1 MYILFP
7 RLRLR
12 VSPLALPGA
21 LMLIYFEGFIPFLI
35 LFLSCL
41 LHEAGHLAAMLACKS
56 RYRRIDILPM
66 GALIVCPEGMSY
78 RSEIAVAL
86 AGPAA
91 SALGC
96 AAALA
101 VFAAEGSAAALYAA
115 VVGAVLCLFN
125 LLPARKLDGGKA
137 LLNCLLARK
146 EKDTAERI
154 CSAVS
159 SSVFVLL
166 FALAAA
172 VYFALDGNA
181 GVMLMLTLLMLG
193 AAG

>member
-12 VSPLALPGA
+12 VSAFALPGA
-21 LMLIYFEGFIPFLI
+21 LLLIYCEGLLPFCI

-41 LHEAGHLAAMLACKS
+41 LHEFGHLAALCICKC

-66 GALIVCPEGMSY
+66 GALIVCPEGMPY
-78 RSEIAVAL
+78 KKELAVAL

-91 SALGC
+91 SALGF

-101 VFAAEGSAAALYAA
+101 FFAAFGSVPALYAFA
-115 VVGAVLCLFN
+115 VGAVLCLFN
-125 LLPARKLDGGKA
+125 LMPAKRLDGGKA
-137 LLNCLLARK
+137 LLNYLLMHK

-159 SSVFVLL
+159 SVVFVLL

-181 GVMLMLTLLMLG
+181 GVMLMLTLLLLG
-193 AAG
+193 AAE

>member
-12 VSPLALPGA
+12 VSAFALPGA
-21 LMLIYFEGFIPFLI
+21 LLLIYCEGLLPFCI

-41 LHEAGHLAAMLACKS
+41 LHEFGHLAALCICKC
-56 RYRRIDILPM
+56 RYRRMDILPM
-66 GALIVCPEGMSY
+66 GALIVCPEGMPY
-78 RSEIAVAL
+78 KKELAVAL

-101 VFAAEGSAAALYAA
+101 FFAAFGSVSALYAFA
-115 VVGAVLCLFN
+115 VGAVLCLFN
-125 LLPARKLDGGKA
+125 LMPAKRLDGGKA
-137 LLNCLLARK
+137 LLNYLLMHK

-159 SSVFVLL
+159 SVVFVLL
-166 FALAAA
+166 FALGAA

-181 GVMLMLTLLMLG
+181 GVMLMLTLLLLG
-193 AAG
+193 AAE

>member
-12 VSPLALPGA
+12 VSAFALPGA
-21 LMLIYFEGFIPFLI
+21 LLLIYCEGLLPFCI

-41 LHEAGHLAAMLACKS
+41 LHEFGHLAAVCICKC
-56 RYRRIDILPM
+56 RYRRMDILPM
-66 GALIVCPEGMSY
+66 GALIVCPEGMPY
-78 RSEIAVAL
+78 KKELAVAL

-101 VFAAEGSAAALYAA
+101 FFAAFGSVSALYAFA
-115 VVGAVLCLFN
+115 VGAVLCLFN
-125 LLPARKLDGGKA
+125 LMPAKRLDGGKA
-137 LLNCLLARK
+137 LLNYLLMHK

-159 SSVFVLL
+159 SVVFVLL

-181 GVMLMLTLLMLG
+181 GVMLMLTLLLLG
-193 AAG
+193 AAE

>member
-12 VSPLALPGA
+12 VSAFALPGA
-21 LMLIYFEGFIPFLI
+21 LLLIYCEGLLPFCI

-41 LHEAGHLAAMLACKS
+41 LHEFGHLAALCICKC
-56 RYRRIDILPM
+56 RYRRMDILPM
-66 GALIVCPEGMSY
+66 GALIVCPEGMPY
-78 RSEIAVAL
+78 KKELAVAL

-101 VFAAEGSAAALYAA
+101 FFAAFGSVSALYAFA
-115 VVGAVLCLFN
+115 VGAVLCLFN
-125 LLPARKLDGGKA
+125 LMPAKRLDGGKA
-137 LLNCLLARK
+137 LLNYLLMHI

-159 SSVFVLL
+159 SVVFVLL

-181 GVMLMLTLLMLG
+181 GVMLMLTLLLLG
-193 AAG
+193 AAE

>member
-12 VSPLALPGA
+12 VSAFALPGA
-21 LMLIYFEGFIPFLI
+21 LLLIYCEGLLPFCI

-41 LHEAGHLAAMLACKS
+41 LHEFGHLAALCICKC

-66 GALIVCPEGMSY
+66 GALIVCPEGMPY
-78 RSEIAVAL
+78 KKELAVAL

-101 VFAAEGSAAALYAA
+101 FFAAFGSVSALYAFA
-115 VVGAVLCLFN
+115 VGAVLCLFN
-125 LLPARKLDGGKA
+125 LMPAKRLDGGKA
-137 LLNCLLARK
+137 LLNYLLMHK

-159 SSVFVLL
+159 SVVFVLL

-181 GVMLMLTLLMLG
+181 GVMLMLTLLLLG
-193 AAG
+193 AAE

>member
-12 VSPLALPGA
+12 VSAFALPGA
-21 LMLIYFEGFIPFLI
+21 LLLIYCEGLLPFCI

-41 LHEAGHLAAMLACKS
+41 LHEFGHLAALCICKR
-56 RYRRIDILPM
+56 RYRRMDILPM
-66 GALIVCPEGMSY
+66 GALIVCPEGMPY
-78 RSEIAVAL
+78 KKELAVAL

-101 VFAAEGSAAALYAA
+101 FFAAFGSVPALYAFA
-115 VVGAVLCLFN
+115 VGAVLCLFN
-125 LLPARKLDGGKA
+125 LMPAKRLDGGKA
-137 LLNCLLARK
+137 LLNYLLMHK

-159 SSVFVLL
+159 SVVFVLL

-181 GVMLMLTLLMLG
+181 GVMLMLTLLLLG
-193 AAG
+193 AAE

>member
-12 VSPLALPGA
+12 VSAFALPGA
-21 LMLIYFEGFIPFLI
+21 LLLIYCEGLLPFCI

-41 LHEAGHLAAMLACKS
+41 LHEFGHLAALCICKC
-56 RYRRIDILPM
+56 RYRRMDILPM
-66 GALIVCPEGMSY
+66 GALIVCPEGMPY
-78 RSEIAVAL
+78 KKELAVTL

-101 VFAAEGSAAALYAA
+101 FFAAFGSVSALYAFA
-115 VVGAVLCLFN
+115 VGAVLCLFN
-125 LLPARKLDGGKA
+125 LMPAKRLDGGKA
-137 LLNCLLARK
+137 LLNYLLMHK

-159 SSVFVLL
+159 SVVFVLL

-181 GVMLMLTLLMLG
+181 GVMLMLTLLLLG
-193 AAG
+193 AAE

>member
-12 VSPLALPGA
+12 VSAFALPGA
-21 LMLIYFEGFIPFLI
+21 LLLIYCEGLLPFCI

-41 LHEAGHLAAMLACKS
+41 LHEFGHLAALCICKC
-56 RYRRIDILPM
+56 RYRRMDILPM
-66 GALIVCPEGMSY
+66 GALIVCPEGMPY
-78 RSEIAVAL
+78 KKELAVAL

-96 AAALA
+96 AATLA
-101 VFAAEGSAAALYAA
+101 FFAAFGSVSALYAFA
-115 VVGAVLCLFN
+115 VGAVLCLFN
-125 LLPARKLDGGKA
+125 LMPAKRLDGGKA
-137 LLNCLLARK
+137 LLNYLLMHK

-159 SSVFVLL
+159 SVVFVLL

-181 GVMLMLTLLMLG
+181 GVMLMLTLLLLG
-193 AAG
+193 AAE

>member
-12 VSPLALPGA
+12 VSAFALPGA
-21 LMLIYFEGFIPFLI
+21 LLLIYCEGLLPFCI

-41 LHEAGHLAAMLACKS
+41 LHEFGHLAALCICKC
-56 RYRRIDILPM
+56 RYRRMDILPM
-66 GALIVCPEGMSY
+66 GALIVCPEGMPY
-78 RSEIAVAL
+78 KKELAVAL

-101 VFAAEGSAAALYAA
+101 FFAAFGSVSALYVFA
-115 VVGAVLCLFN
+115 VGAVLCLFN
-125 LLPARKLDGGKA
+125 LMPAKRLDGGKA
-137 LLNCLLARK
+137 LLNYLLMHK

-159 SSVFVLL
+159 SVVFVLL

-181 GVMLMLTLLMLG
+181 GVMLMLTLLLLG
-193 AAG
+193 AAE

>member
-12 VSPLALPGA
+12 VSAFALPGA
-21 LMLIYFEGFIPFLI
+21 LLLIYCEGLLPFCI

-41 LHEAGHLAAMLACKS
+41 LHEFGHLAAICVCKC
-56 RYRRIDILPM
+56 RYRRMDILPM
-66 GALIVCPEGMSY
+66 GALIVCPEGMPY
-78 RSEIAVAL
+78 KKELAVAL

-101 VFAAEGSAAALYAA
+101 FFAAFGSVSALYAF

-125 LLPARKLDGGKA
+125 LMPAKRLDGGKA
-137 LLNCLLARK
+137 LLNYLLMHK

-159 SSVFVLL
+159 SVVFVLL

-181 GVMLMLTLLMLG
+181 GVMLMLTLLLLG
-193 AAG
+193 AAE

>member
-12 VSPLALPGA
+12 VSAFALPGA
-21 LMLIYFEGFIPFLI
+21 LLLIYCEGLLPFCI

-41 LHEAGHLAAMLACKS
+41 LHEFGHLAALCICKC
-56 RYRRIDILPM
+56 RYRRMDILPM
-66 GALIVCPEGMSY
+66 GALIVCPEGMPY
-78 RSEIAVAL
+78 KKELAVAL

-101 VFAAEGSAAALYAA
+101 FFAAFGSVSALYAF

-125 LLPARKLDGGKA
+125 LMPAKRLDGGKA
-137 LLNCLLARK
+137 LLNYLLMHK

-159 SSVFVLL
+159 SVVFVLL

-181 GVMLMLTLLMLG
+181 GVMLMLTLLLLG
-193 AAG
+193 AAE

>member
-12 VSPLALPGA
+12 VSAFALPGA
-21 LMLIYFEGFIPFLI
+21 LLLIYCEGLLPFCI

-41 LHEAGHLAAMLACKS
+41 LHEFGHLAAICICKC
-56 RYRRIDILPM
+56 RYRRMDILPM
-66 GALIVCPEGMSY
+66 GALIVCPEGMPY
-78 RSEIAVAL
+78 KKELAVAL

-101 VFAAEGSAAALYAA
+101 FFAAFGSVSVLYAF

-125 LLPARKLDGGKA
+125 LMPAKRLDGGKA
-137 LLNCLLARK
+137 LLNYLLMHK

-159 SSVFVLL
+159 SVVFVLL

-181 GVMLMLTLLMLG
+181 GVMLMLTLLLLG
-193 AAG
+193 AAE

>member
-12 VSPLALPGA
+12 VSAFALPGA
-21 LMLIYFEGFIPFLI
+21 LLLIYCEGLLPFCI

-41 LHEAGHLAAMLACKS
+41 LHEFGHLAAICVCKC
-56 RYRRIDILPM
+56 RYRRMDILPM
-66 GALIVCPEGMSY
+66 GALIVCPEGMPY
-78 RSEIAVAL
+78 KKELAVAL

-101 VFAAEGSAAALYAA
+101 IFAAFGSVSALYAF

-125 LLPARKLDGGKA
+125 LMPAKRLDGGKA
-137 LLNCLLARK
+137 LLNYLLMHK

-159 SSVFVLL
+159 SVVFVLL

-181 GVMLMLTLLMLG
+181 GVMLMLTLLLLG
-193 AAG
+193 AAE

>member
-12 VSPLALPGA
+12 VSVFALPGA
-21 LMLIYFEGFIPFLI
+21 LLLIYCEGLLPFCI

-41 LHEAGHLAAMLACKS
+41 LHEFGHLAAICVCKC
-56 RYRRIDILPM
+56 RYRRMDILPM
-66 GALIVCPEGMSY
+66 GALIVCPEGMPY
-78 RSEIAVAL
+78 KKELAVAL

-101 VFAAEGSAAALYAA
+101 FFAAFGSVSALYAF

-125 LLPARKLDGGKA
+125 LMPAKRLDGGKA
-137 LLNCLLARK
+137 LLNYLLMHK

-159 SSVFVLL
+159 SVVFVLL

-181 GVMLMLTLLMLG
+181 GVMLMLTLLLLG
-193 AAG
+193 AAE

>member
-12 VSPLALPGA
+12 VSAFALPGA
-21 LMLIYFEGFIPFLI
+21 LLLIYCEGLLPFCI

-41 LHEAGHLAAMLACKS
+41 LHEFGHLAALCICKC
-56 RYRRIDILPM
+56 RYRCMDILPM
-66 GALIVCPEGMSY
+66 GALIVCPEGMPY
-78 RSEIAVAL
+78 KKELAVAL

-101 VFAAEGSAAALYAA
+101 FFAAFGSVSALYAFA
-115 VVGAVLCLFN
+115 VGAVLCLFN
-125 LLPARKLDGGKA
+125 LMPAKRLDGGKA
-137 LLNCLLARK
+137 LLNYLLMHK

-159 SSVFVLL
+159 SVVFVLL

-181 GVMLMLTLLMLG
+181 GVMLMLTLLLLG
-193 AAG
+193 AAE

>member
-12 VSPLALPGA
+12 VSAFALPGA
-21 LMLIYFEGFIPFLI
+21 LLLIYCEGLLPFCL

-41 LHEAGHLAAMLACKS
+41 LHEFGHLAALCICKC
-56 RYRRIDILPM
+56 RYRRMDILPM
-66 GALIVCPEGMSY
+66 GALIVCPEGMPY
-78 RSEIAVAL
+78 KKELAVAL

-101 VFAAEGSAAALYAA
+101 FFAAFGSVSALYAFA
-115 VVGAVLCLFN
+115 VGAVLCLFN
-125 LLPARKLDGGKA
+125 LMPAKRLDGGKA
-137 LLNCLLARK
+137 LLNYLLMHK

-159 SSVFVLL
+159 SVVFVLL

-181 GVMLMLTLLMLG
+181 GVMLMLTLLLLG
-193 AAG
+193 AAE

>member
-12 VSPLALPGA
+12 VSAFALPGA
-21 LMLIYFEGFIPFLI
+21 LLLIYCEGLLPFCI

-41 LHEAGHLAAMLACKS
+41 LHEFGHLAALCICKC
-56 RYRRIDILPM
+56 RYRRMDILPM
-66 GALIVCPEGMSY
+66 GALIVCPEGMPY
-78 RSEIAVAL
+78 KKELAVAL

-101 VFAAEGSAAALYAA
+101 FFAAFGSVSALYAFA
-115 VVGAVLCLFN
+115 VGAVLCLFN
-125 LLPARKLDGGKA
+125 LMPAKRLDGGKA
-137 LLNCLLARK
+137 LLNYLLMHK

-159 SSVFVLL
+159 SVVFVLL

-172 VYFALDGNA
+172 VYFVLDGNA
-181 GVMLMLTLLMLG
+181 GVMLMLTLLLLG
-193 AAG
+193 AAE

>member
-12 VSPLALPGA
+12 VSAFALPGA
-21 LMLIYFEGFIPFLI
+21 LLLIYCEGLLPFCI

-41 LHEAGHLAAMLACKS
+41 LHEFGHLAAICICKC

-66 GALIVCPEGMSY
+66 GALIVCPEGMPY
-78 RSEIAVAL
+78 KKELAVAL

-101 VFAAEGSAAALYAA
+101 FFAAFGSVSALYAFA
-115 VVGAVLCLFN
+115 VGAVLCLFN
-125 LLPARKLDGGKA
+125 LMPAKRLDGGKA
-137 LLNCLLARK
+137 LLNYLLMHK

-159 SSVFVLL
+159 SVVFVLL

-181 GVMLMLTLLMLG
+181 GVMLMLTLLLLG
-193 AAG
+193 AAE

>member
-12 VSPLALPGA
+12 VSAFALPGA
-21 LMLIYFEGFIPFLI
+21 LLLIYCEGLLPFCI

-41 LHEAGHLAAMLACKS
+41 LHEFGHLAALCICKC
-56 RYRRIDILPM
+56 RYRRMDILPM
-66 GALIVCPEGMSY
+66 GALIVCPEGMPY
-78 RSEIAVAL
+78 KKELAVAL

-96 AAALA
+96 AAAL
-101 VFAAEGSAAALYAA
+101 VFFAAFGSVPALYAFA
-115 VVGAVLCLFN
+115 VGAVLCLFN
-125 LLPARKLDGGKA
+125 LMPAKRLDGGKA
-137 LLNCLLARK
+137 LLNYLLMHK

-159 SSVFVLL
+159 SVVFVLL

-181 GVMLMLTLLMLG
+181 GVMLMLTLLLLG
-193 AAG
+193 AAE